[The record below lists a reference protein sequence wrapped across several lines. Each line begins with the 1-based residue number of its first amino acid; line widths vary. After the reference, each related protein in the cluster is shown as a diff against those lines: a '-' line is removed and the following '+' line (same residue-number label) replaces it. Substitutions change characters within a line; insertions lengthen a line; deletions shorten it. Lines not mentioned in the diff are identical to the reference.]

1 MANYSPS
8 TNFTEK
14 DGFPINDP
22 RKIIKGSEFGAE
34 FAAISTMSSEKSDLA
49 SPVFTGTVTIP
60 TATVATATIAT
71 ANIAAGAINATS
83 LDLLDNQKIKLGSA
97 DQLEIYYDSSNSVI
111 ADVGVGNLELRGSNV
126 VLQNPLGTE
135 TLASFTEEGG
145 AVLYYDNSPKIAT
158 DTNGVS
164 IAGNVDMP
172 DAAKI
177 LLGNDDDLQIYH
189 SGSNSYIEDTGAG
202 GLVIAGA
209 ATLTLMQATQG
220 QNADK
225 YIECTANEA
234 VDLYYNNSKKL
245 ETTNTGIDV
254 TGLVVDKAANGILS
268 EFKIGGNVVGGVRGD
283 TDVDVD
289 DLTIGSGNI
298 SLRYANANNPAT
310 GYLTG
315 NISPAKISTGGANGG
330 AIDLGRA
337 GSNFDNIYADNG
349 TINTSDATEKQSIEE
364 LTEVETRVAV
374 ACKGLIR
381 KFKWNSAVEQKGN
394 EARYHFGVIAQDLQ
408 AAFAAE
414 GLDAGDYGLFI
425 SSTWTDDNGVEQTRL
440 GVRYTELL
448 AFIIGGLA

>member
-14 DGFPINDP
+14 DGFPTNDP

-34 FAAISTMSSEKSDLA
+34 FTAISTMSSEKSDLA

-60 TATVATATIAT
+60 TATIAT

-135 TLASFTEEGG
+135 TLASFTEDGG

-177 LLGNDDDLQIYH
+177 LLGDDDDLQIYH
-189 SGSNSYIEDTGAG
+189 SGSNSYISDTGTGELRIG
-202 GLVIAGA
+202 GADAVRV
-209 ATLTLMQATQG
+209 M
-220 QNADK
+220 NADFTK
-225 YIECTANEA
+225 TGLLVTTSGTNAGTTYLFY
-234 VDLYYNNSKKL
+234 DNNSKL
-245 ETTNTGIDV
+245 STTNTGIDV
-254 TGLVVDKAANGILS
+254 TGLVVDKAANGILT
-268 EFKIGGNVVGGVRGD
+268 EFKIGGTVVGGVRGD

-289 DLTIGSGNI
+289 DLTIGSGDI
-298 SLRYANANNPAT
+298 SLRYANANDPAT